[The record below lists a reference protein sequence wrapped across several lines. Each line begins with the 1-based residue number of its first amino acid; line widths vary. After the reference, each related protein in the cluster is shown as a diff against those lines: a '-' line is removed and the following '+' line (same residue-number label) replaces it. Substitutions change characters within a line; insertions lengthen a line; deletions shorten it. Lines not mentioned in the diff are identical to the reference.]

1 VRAAAS
7 GPSALDMFE
16 SICIRHNRDTGSR
29 LDLGLLAEALLY
41 YREVNVFGDQSTLTF
56 LVRTIGPDLLL
67 ELLQSKRIK
76 LYYWEN
82 LDIVMTRT
90 DLGYGERHRFET
102 ADIAQSHLQNVAPE
116 LLQDL
121 LGKPGKARRM
131 ANRLMSFITP
141 RFFSIDR
148 AQQLPPELMD
158 ERALQQAVIEV
169 LRGFVPDYPL
179 PTPFVF
185 RIIRERLPPG
195 AMPPDPRGFDAIP
208 EWPFFRIETNIDF
221 AQCNVLLHRHVPATE
236 MSLTPAFLVAYV
248 RGSSTDLLEA
258 SQMAAELALSPIRSA
273 VVKGRLVGILNRRLK
288 SEDTIQAFH
297 DFVLSDAPSV
307 REVVNSGARNF
318 VDVMR
323 LLESADKFK
332 EWIRQRPEEADL
344 RQE

>member
-1 VRAAAS
+1 
-7 GPSALDMFE
+7 
-16 SICIRHNRDTGSR
+16 
-29 LDLGLLAEALLY
+29 
-41 YREVNVFGDQSTLTF
+41 
-56 LVRTIGPDLLL
+56 
-67 ELLQSKRIK
+67 
-76 LYYWEN
+76 
-82 LDIVMTRT
+82 MTRT
-90 DLGYGERHRFET
+90 DPGYGERHRFET

-148 AQQLPPELMD
+148 AQQPPPELMD

-195 AMPPDPRGFDAIP
+195 AMPPDPRGFDSIP

-236 MSLTPAFLVAYV
+236 MSLAPAFLVAYV

-273 VVKGRLVGILNRRLK
+273 VVKGRLVGILKRRLK
-288 SEDTIQAFH
+288 SEDAIQAFH

-323 LLESADKFK
+323 LLESAEKFK
-332 EWIRQRPEEADL
+332 KWIRRRPEEADL
-344 RQE
+344 RQEYCRSVSHVGWADKLPVKRMRWSIFAAANLALGLATTPVAGVVGGLGLSVLDSLLLDKIVKGWRPNQFIEGELRHFVHDQR